1 MGEKSLAIP
10 TERSLAKEAEED
22 QLTQI
27 MERVATKAAKVVD
40 GLFLEP
46 DAKGYNADA
55 TAPWAEAST
64 KTRAALA
71 IVKSEMDRRGQSSGQ
86 AKVLGIVLLPGRAQ
100 SAAEWE
106 REAIDVQVEVK
117 K

>member
-1 MGEKSLAIP
+1 MAIP
-10 TERSLAKEAEED
+10 TEHSLAKEAEED

-40 GLFLEP
+40 GLFLEAK
-46 DAKGYNADA
+46 DKGYNADA
-55 TAPWAEAST
+55 IVPWAEAST

-71 IVKSEMDRRGQSSGQ
+71 IVKTEMDRRGQASGQ
-86 AKVLGIVLLPGRAQ
+86 TKVFGIVLLPGRAQ

-106 REAIDVQVEVK
+106 KEAIDVQVEVK